1 MLGKNNYNERLKKM
15 EMQAK
20 QDHFS
25 IRKLTIGA
33 ASILLGFTFLGASS
47 QTVKADTELKAQKTD
62 DKAAAVL
69 DKSTVNDNVVTS
81 NSSNNTTTDGNNK
94 GAVNTTVNQRPK
106 TDDSVSG
113 VQTDVAKKADTKH
126 DTKNGLTKD
135 HLQKD
140 GSDQSDVESVR
151 NNRKSDIEST
161 IQTAQIR
168 INKAYASSLKD
179 QDDLQTKNDYLAQI
193 DKIDTAVIAKLNA
206 GKMLKK

>member
-47 QTVKADTELKAQKTD
+47 QTVKADTELTAQKTD

-81 NSSNNTTTDGNNK
+81 NSSNNTTTDGGNNK

-126 DTKNGLTKD
+126 DTKK
-135 HLQKD
+135 
-140 GSDQSDVESVR
+140 GS
-151 NNRKSDIEST
+151 
-161 IQTAQIR
+161 
-168 INKAYASSLKD
+168 Y
-179 QDDLQTKNDYLAQI
+179 
-193 DKIDTAVIAKLNA
+193 
-206 GKMLKK
+206 